1 MIPATMRE
9 TYGKMLDLAK
19 AHRDA
24 VMRGDFDAGEK
35 LLEQQEALAQ
45 LISSAEDTGGVP
57 EAEKGE
63 ILETI
68 REIQRIHEEICSK
81 LREEVRA
88 RREAI
93 LSTIG
98 QQKALEAYGRSDA
111 GSNIRFDRTK

>member
-1 MIPATMRE
+1 MAR
-9 TYGKMLDLAK
+9 

-35 LLEQQEALAQ
+35 LLEHQEALAKS
-45 LISSAEDTGGVP
+45 ISSEDMGGVP
-57 EAEKGE
+57 EAEKVE

-88 RREAI
+88 RSEAI

-98 QQKALEAYGRSDA
+98 QQRALEAYGQSDL
-111 GSNIRFDRTK
+111 GSDIRFDRTK

>member
-1 MIPATMRE
+1 
-9 TYGKMLDLAK
+9 MLDLAK

-24 VMRGDFDAGEK
+24 VMRGDFDAGEA
-35 LLEQQEALAQ
+35 LLERQEALAKS
-45 LISSAEDTGGVP
+45 ISSEDLARIP
-57 EAEKGE
+57 EEEKGP

-88 RREAI
+88 RSEAI

-98 QQKALEAYGRSDA
+98 EQKALEAYGQSEGGADT
-111 GSNIRFDRTK
+111 RFDRIK